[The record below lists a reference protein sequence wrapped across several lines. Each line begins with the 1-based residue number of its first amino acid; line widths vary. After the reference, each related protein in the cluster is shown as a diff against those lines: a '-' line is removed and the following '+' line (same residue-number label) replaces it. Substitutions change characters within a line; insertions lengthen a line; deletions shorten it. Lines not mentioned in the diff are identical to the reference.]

1 MIQILELFGGIG
13 SPRCALRN
21 IGIPVKAID
30 YVEIDEKAV
39 RSYNAMFADE
49 LPYKTQSVVGW
60 NLKPDILIHGS
71 PCQDFSIAGHQG
83 KAKAEDGRINRGKGA
98 DKGSGTRS
106 SLMWETIHIIEQMGE
121 WKPQYVIWENVKNVL
136 SKYMRVN
143 FNRYLAEME
152 RLGYSNNFEILA
164 DVTLLHHIHTGKERA
179 GSMTKKK
186 PDFLRDLDTAIMDEL
201 TGGGIKENAAGL
213 VGTLTQIK
221 EIKQLCGLPF
231 CGYMAKLETVRPSG
245 VPDEV
250 TVVFAEDVPYRACNG
265 IEFDVMQEFVEGSR
279 LLLTGKAQ
287 TLKDFQSGRLLVYIL
302 ADFVAVSEKAVEQDE
317 VAVRGIIANKPTHRE
332 TPRGK
337 RITDITV
344 KVRNELTGGSCYL
357 PCICWQEQADEVE
370 QWQQGDTVELLGRY
384 QSRQYE
390 KVLDTDT
397 GEREQR
403 TAYEVSVRLIRRKE
417 EAENEC

>member
-1 MIQILELFGGIG
+1 
-13 SPRCALRN
+13 
-21 IGIPVKAID
+21 
-30 YVEIDEKAV
+30 
-39 RSYNAMFADE
+39 
-49 LPYKTQSVVGW
+49 
-60 NLKPDILIHGS
+60 
-71 PCQDFSIAGHQG
+71 
-83 KAKAEDGRINRGKGA
+83 
-98 DKGSGTRS
+98 
-106 SLMWETIHIIEQMGE
+106 
-121 WKPQYVIWENVKNVL
+121 
-136 SKYMRVN
+136 
-143 FNRYLAEME
+143 
-152 RLGYSNNFEILA
+152 
-164 DVTLLHHIHTGKERA
+164 
-179 GSMTKKK
+179 MTKKK

-201 TGGGIKENAAGL
+201 TGGGIKGNAAGL

-279 LLLTGKAQ
+279 LLLTGKVQ

-317 VAVRGIIANKPTHRE
+317 AAVRGVIANKPTYRE

-344 KVRNELTGGSCYL
+344 KVRNELTGGSCFL
-357 PCICWQEQADEVE
+357 PCICWQEQADEAA

-390 KVLDTDT
+390 KVLDTAT

-417 EAENEC
+417 EARNESKSRNEQQGRSKGAPYRDTATGRRWRIGTARSNRTGKPYFRLKGNENRAGIRAVIKHGLRLGRLL

>member
-1 MIQILELFGGIG
+1 MSEVYIRSQNKEKLYRLGGNYA
-13 SPRCALRN
+13 C
-21 IGIPVKAID
+21 
-30 YVEIDEKAV
+30 VEYGE
-39 RSYNAMFADE
+39 YE
-49 LPYKTQSVVGW
+49 
-60 NLKPDILIHGS
+60 DIKKKRG
-71 PCQDFSIAGHQG
+71 G
-83 KAKAEDGRINRGKGA
+83 AEA
-98 DKGSGTRS
+98 DKKRHVICISDGC
-106 SLMWETIHIIEQMGE
+106 LEEIGE
-121 WKPQYVIWENVKNVL
+121 YATK
-136 SKYMRVN
+136 
-143 FNRYLAEME
+143 E
-152 RLGYSNNFEILA
+152 RCLEIL
-164 DVTLLHHIHTGKERA
+164 
-179 GSMTKKK
+179 
-186 PDFLRDLDTAIMDEL
+186 DEL
-201 TGGGIKENAAGL
+201 TGGGIKGNAAGL

-250 TVVFAEDVPYRACNG
+250 TVVFAEDVPYKACNG

-279 LLLTGKAQ
+279 LLMTGKAQ

-337 RITDITV
+337 HITDITV
-344 KVRNELTGGSCYL
+344 KVKNEITGGSCFL
-357 PCICWQEQADEVE
+357 PCICWQEQADEAA

-390 KVLDTDT
+390 KVLDTAT

-417 EAENEC
+417 EARNESKSRNE

>member
-1 MIQILELFGGIG
+1 
-13 SPRCALRN
+13 
-21 IGIPVKAID
+21 
-30 YVEIDEKAV
+30 
-39 RSYNAMFADE
+39 
-49 LPYKTQSVVGW
+49 
-60 NLKPDILIHGS
+60 
-71 PCQDFSIAGHQG
+71 
-83 KAKAEDGRINRGKGA
+83 
-98 DKGSGTRS
+98 
-106 SLMWETIHIIEQMGE
+106 
-121 WKPQYVIWENVKNVL
+121 
-136 SKYMRVN
+136 
-143 FNRYLAEME
+143 
-152 RLGYSNNFEILA
+152 
-164 DVTLLHHIHTGKERA
+164 
-179 GSMTKKK
+179 MTKKK

-250 TVVFAEDVPYRACNG
+250 TVVFAEDVPYKACNG

-279 LLLTGKAQ
+279 LLLTGKVQ

-332 TPRGK
+332 TPRG
-337 RITDITV
+337 
-344 KVRNELTGGSCYL
+344 SCYL
-357 PCICWQEQADEVE
+357 PCICWQEQADEAA

-390 KVLDTDT
+390 KVLDTAT

-417 EAENEC
+417 ETENEE

>member
-1 MIQILELFGGIG
+1 
-13 SPRCALRN
+13 
-21 IGIPVKAID
+21 
-30 YVEIDEKAV
+30 
-39 RSYNAMFADE
+39 
-49 LPYKTQSVVGW
+49 
-60 NLKPDILIHGS
+60 
-71 PCQDFSIAGHQG
+71 
-83 KAKAEDGRINRGKGA
+83 
-98 DKGSGTRS
+98 
-106 SLMWETIHIIEQMGE
+106 
-121 WKPQYVIWENVKNVL
+121 
-136 SKYMRVN
+136 
-143 FNRYLAEME
+143 
-152 RLGYSNNFEILA
+152 
-164 DVTLLHHIHTGKERA
+164 
-179 GSMTKKK
+179 MTKKK

-213 VGTLTQIK
+213 VGTLTQIE

-265 IEFDVMQEFVEGSR
+265 IEFDIMQEFVESSR

-317 VAVRGIIANKPTHRE
+317 VAIRGVIANKPTHRE

-357 PCICWQEQADEVE
+357 PCICWQEQADEAA

-390 KVLDTDT
+390 KVLDAATGEREQRTAYEVSVRLIREAAQWQQGDTVELLGRYQSRQYEKVLDAAT

-417 EAENEC
+417 EAENER

>member
-1 MIQILELFGGIG
+1 
-13 SPRCALRN
+13 
-21 IGIPVKAID
+21 
-30 YVEIDEKAV
+30 
-39 RSYNAMFADE
+39 
-49 LPYKTQSVVGW
+49 
-60 NLKPDILIHGS
+60 
-71 PCQDFSIAGHQG
+71 
-83 KAKAEDGRINRGKGA
+83 
-98 DKGSGTRS
+98 
-106 SLMWETIHIIEQMGE
+106 
-121 WKPQYVIWENVKNVL
+121 
-136 SKYMRVN
+136 
-143 FNRYLAEME
+143 
-152 RLGYSNNFEILA
+152 
-164 DVTLLHHIHTGKERA
+164 
-179 GSMTKKK
+179 MTKKK

-201 TGGGIKENAAGL
+201 TGGGIKGNAAGL

-279 LLLTGKAQ
+279 LLLTGKVQ

-317 VAVRGIIANKPTHRE
+317 AAVRGVIANKPTYRE

-344 KVRNELTGGSCYL
+344 KVRNELTGGSCFL
-357 PCICWQEQADEVE
+357 PCICWQEQADEAA

-390 KVLDTDT
+390 KVLDEVVSIFKNMALCGLPVKKVWEKVREFLAKYTDELPDTDELDGDSTT
-397 GEREQR
+397 GNVEEHRTQER
-403 TAYEVSVRLIRRKE
+403 
-417 EAENEC
+417 

>member
-1 MIQILELFGGIG
+1 
-13 SPRCALRN
+13 
-21 IGIPVKAID
+21 
-30 YVEIDEKAV
+30 
-39 RSYNAMFADE
+39 
-49 LPYKTQSVVGW
+49 
-60 NLKPDILIHGS
+60 
-71 PCQDFSIAGHQG
+71 
-83 KAKAEDGRINRGKGA
+83 
-98 DKGSGTRS
+98 
-106 SLMWETIHIIEQMGE
+106 
-121 WKPQYVIWENVKNVL
+121 
-136 SKYMRVN
+136 
-143 FNRYLAEME
+143 
-152 RLGYSNNFEILA
+152 
-164 DVTLLHHIHTGKERA
+164 
-179 GSMTKKK
+179 MTKKK

-231 CGYMAKLETVRPSG
+231 CGYMAKLETARPSG

-250 TVVFAEDVPYRACNG
+250 TVVFAEDVPYRAYNG

-317 VAVRGIIANKPTHRE
+317 AAVRGVIANKPTYRE

-337 RITDITV
+337 HITDITV
-344 KVRNELTGGSCYL
+344 KVRNELTGGSCFL
-357 PCICWQEQADEVE
+357 PCVCWQEQADEAA

-390 KVLDTDT
+390 KVLDATT

-417 EAENEC
+417 EARNESKSRNE

>member
-1 MIQILELFGGIG
+1 
-13 SPRCALRN
+13 
-21 IGIPVKAID
+21 
-30 YVEIDEKAV
+30 
-39 RSYNAMFADE
+39 
-49 LPYKTQSVVGW
+49 
-60 NLKPDILIHGS
+60 
-71 PCQDFSIAGHQG
+71 
-83 KAKAEDGRINRGKGA
+83 
-98 DKGSGTRS
+98 
-106 SLMWETIHIIEQMGE
+106 
-121 WKPQYVIWENVKNVL
+121 
-136 SKYMRVN
+136 
-143 FNRYLAEME
+143 
-152 RLGYSNNFEILA
+152 
-164 DVTLLHHIHTGKERA
+164 
-179 GSMTKKK
+179 MTKKK

-231 CGYMAKLETVRPSG
+231 CGYMAKVETVRPSG

-250 TVVFAEDVPYRACNG
+250 TVVFAEDVPYRACSG

-279 LLLTGKAQ
+279 LLLTGKVQ

-317 VAVRGIIANKPTHRE
+317 VAVRGIIANTPTHRE

-344 KVRNELTGGSCYL
+344 RVRNELTGGSCYL
-357 PCICWQEQADEVE
+357 PCICWQEQADEAA

-390 KVLDTDT
+390 KVLDAAT

-417 EAENEC
+417 GAENER

>member
-1 MIQILELFGGIG
+1 
-13 SPRCALRN
+13 
-21 IGIPVKAID
+21 
-30 YVEIDEKAV
+30 
-39 RSYNAMFADE
+39 
-49 LPYKTQSVVGW
+49 
-60 NLKPDILIHGS
+60 
-71 PCQDFSIAGHQG
+71 
-83 KAKAEDGRINRGKGA
+83 
-98 DKGSGTRS
+98 
-106 SLMWETIHIIEQMGE
+106 
-121 WKPQYVIWENVKNVL
+121 
-136 SKYMRVN
+136 
-143 FNRYLAEME
+143 
-152 RLGYSNNFEILA
+152 
-164 DVTLLHHIHTGKERA
+164 
-179 GSMTKKK
+179 MTKKK

-201 TGGGIKENAAGL
+201 TGGGIKGNAAGL

-279 LLLTGKAQ
+279 LLLTGKVQTLKDFQSGRLLVYILADFVAVSEKAVEQDETAVRGVIANKPTYRETPRGKRITDITVKVRNELTGGGIKGNAAGLVGTLTQIKEIKQLCGLPFCGYMAKLETVRPSGVPDEVTVVFAEDVPYKACNGIEFDVMQEFVEGSRLLMTGKAQ

-337 RITDITV
+337 HITDITV
-344 KVRNELTGGSCYL
+344 KVKNEITGGSCFL
-357 PCICWQEQADEVE
+357 PCICWQEQADEAA

-390 KVLDTDT
+390 KVLDTAT

>member
-1 MIQILELFGGIG
+1 
-13 SPRCALRN
+13 
-21 IGIPVKAID
+21 
-30 YVEIDEKAV
+30 
-39 RSYNAMFADE
+39 
-49 LPYKTQSVVGW
+49 
-60 NLKPDILIHGS
+60 
-71 PCQDFSIAGHQG
+71 
-83 KAKAEDGRINRGKGA
+83 
-98 DKGSGTRS
+98 
-106 SLMWETIHIIEQMGE
+106 
-121 WKPQYVIWENVKNVL
+121 
-136 SKYMRVN
+136 
-143 FNRYLAEME
+143 
-152 RLGYSNNFEILA
+152 
-164 DVTLLHHIHTGKERA
+164 
-179 GSMTKKK
+179 MTKKK

-201 TGGGIKENAAGL
+201 TGGGIKGNAAGL

-279 LLLTGKAQ
+279 LLLTGKVQ

-317 VAVRGIIANKPTHRE
+317 AA
-332 TPRGK
+332 
-337 RITDITV
+337 
-344 KVRNELTGGSCYL
+344 
-357 PCICWQEQADEVE
+357 

-390 KVLDTDT
+390 KVLDAAT

>member
-1 MIQILELFGGIG
+1 
-13 SPRCALRN
+13 
-21 IGIPVKAID
+21 
-30 YVEIDEKAV
+30 
-39 RSYNAMFADE
+39 
-49 LPYKTQSVVGW
+49 
-60 NLKPDILIHGS
+60 
-71 PCQDFSIAGHQG
+71 
-83 KAKAEDGRINRGKGA
+83 
-98 DKGSGTRS
+98 
-106 SLMWETIHIIEQMGE
+106 
-121 WKPQYVIWENVKNVL
+121 
-136 SKYMRVN
+136 
-143 FNRYLAEME
+143 
-152 RLGYSNNFEILA
+152 
-164 DVTLLHHIHTGKERA
+164 
-179 GSMTKKK
+179 MTKKK

-201 TGGGIKENAAGL
+201 TSGGIKGNAAGL

-279 LLLTGKAQ
+279 LLLTGKVQ

-317 VAVRGIIANKPTHRE
+317 AAVRGVIANKPTYRE

-344 KVRNELTGGSCYL
+344 KVRNELTGGSCFL
-357 PCICWQEQADEVE
+357 PCVCWQEQADEAA

-390 KVLDTDT
+390 KVLDTAT

-403 TAYEVSVRLIRRKE
+403 TAYEASVRLIRRKE
-417 EAENEC
+417 EARNESKSRNE